1 MPSEFVLM
9 AFFCLMKKL
18 LFSLILILCFISTY
32 SQDKVKFTK
41 KNFNVMSIY
50 PSEYGCLDDVLTQST
65 NFQVADKV
73 PVAVA
78 NLKRDYFSIDGFIKD
93 AGDNGQMKINVSIP
107 QPVYIRSK
115 VDTLFNKKT
124 YKFYYVPYYV
134 FKVTI
139 KVEVKCK
146 LQNILVE
153 EFTSQERI
161 PVAEYSTKEEL
172 AKGLNAIELRNE
184 YGLEIERAINFS
196 LIGIQEKLN
205 QKLSYQTNQSKETF
219 VFLTSKEHSEYAKM
233 LEFEQEIT
241 AQMAKY
247 NLQKG
252 LDAVPLVPH
261 VAYLEGL
268 LTKYPESPDNTKI
281 RFIVTNNLA
290 QVYFLLENK
299 EKALFFSDLLIK
311 NDMRKV
317 WGRELIDRTDNSRF
331 VSQKIRYHLPRFA
344 ELKKLGFQIL
354 QEAIQEKED
363 TRLAFFEKIERDITD
378 WEQEKTN
385 RLKYIETAKMNKNSM
400 LDSMQRQNNAELF
413 KKIIDGYGG
422 GQILKGVEKVH
433 LLSKLTFE
441 ESNVP
446 IYDEKWGLAF
456 INYLLKKKNPD
467 LFYVVVNQ
475 AESWQHDDRV
485 RAEKWKKMSNSDY
498 VNVLPNL
505 DPLYLLASFRLDL
518 WNNYE
523 LLADATIDGRLCY
536 HLNYTEKT
544 VNSNNRSIP
553 KTEHHLYIDKEKNR
567 VVSTEKTEFEDG
579 KKLSFERKIYQ
590 DYRELISLNSG
601 SIPHRILYQ
610 IEDFYGDTFYQEQ
623 IEKVEINSGFANRI
637 FIKEVYVGGF
647 K

>member
-18 LFSLILILCFISTY
+18 LFTATLLLCFVGLNA
-32 SQDKVKFTK
+32 QDKVKFTK
-41 KNFNVMSIY
+41 KNFTIGSIY
-50 PSEYGCLDDVLTQST
+50 PSEYACLDDILTQSST
-65 NFQVADKV
+65 FQVGDKI
-73 PVAVA
+73 PIAIA
-78 NLKRDYFSIDGFIKD
+78 NLKRDYFKIDGFIKD
-93 AGDNGQMKINVSIP
+93 AGDNGQMKINVSIQRP
-107 QPVYIRSK
+107 EYLNSR
-115 VDTLFNKKT
+115 VDTFFNKKT
-124 YKFYYVPYYV
+124 YKFFYVPSYI

-139 KVEVKCK
+139 KVEIKCK
-146 LQNILVE
+146 SERIYVE
-153 EFTSQERI
+153 EFKAQEKI
-161 PVAEYSTKEEL
+161 TAGEFLTKDEL
-172 AKGLNAIELRNE
+172 VRGIQAIELRNE
-184 YGLEIERAINFS
+184 FGGEIEKAINMS
-196 LIGIQEKLN
+196 LVRIQERLNEKLAY
-205 QKLSYQTNQSKETF
+205 LTNQRKETF
-219 VFLTSKEHSEYAKM
+219 VFLTNKEHPEYARM

-241 AQMAKY
+241 AQMA
-247 NLQKG
+247 NLNLEKG
-252 LDAVPLVPH
+252 LDAMPLIPH
-261 VAYLEGL
+261 LAYLEGL
-268 LTKYPESPDNTKI
+268 LAKYPESPDNTKI

-290 QVYFLLENK
+290 QVYFLLENRD
-299 EKALFFSDLLIK
+299 KALAFSELLIK

-331 VSQKIRYHLPRFA
+331 VNQKIRHHLPRFT
-344 ELKKLGFQIL
+344 ELKKLGFQMQ

-363 TRLAFFEKIERDITD
+363 SRVAYFEKIERDIAD
-378 WEQEKTN
+378 WEVEKAN
-385 RLKYIETAKMNKNSM
+385 RLKYIETIKTNKNLM
-400 LDSMQRQNNAELF
+400 LDSMQRQNNSELF

-422 GQILKGVEKVH
+422 GQILKGVDKVH
-433 LLSKLTFE
+433 VLSKLTFE
-441 ESNVP
+441 ETNIPV
-446 IYDEKWGLAF
+446 YDEKWGLAF
-456 INYLLKKKNPD
+456 TNYLLKKKNPD
-467 LFYVVVNQ
+467 LFYFVVNQ

-498 VNVLPNL
+498 LNVLPNL

-523 LLADATIDGRLCY
+523 LLADATIDGHLCY

-567 VVSTEKTEFEDG
+567 IISTEKTEFEDG

-601 SIPHRILYQ
+601 AVPHRILYQ

-623 IEKVEINSGFANRI
+623 IEKIEINSGFANRI
-637 FIKEVYVGGF
+637 FIKEVYSGGF

>member
-18 LFSLILILCFISTY
+18 LFTTTLLLYFVSLNA
-32 SQDKVKFTK
+32 QDKVKFTK
-41 KNFNVMSIY
+41 KNFTVRSIY
-50 PSEYGCLDDVLTQST
+50 PSEYACLDDVLTQST
-65 NFQVADKV
+65 NFQIADKV
-73 PVAVA
+73 PIAVS
-78 NLKRDYFSIDGFIKD
+78 NLKRDYFNIEGFIKD

-107 QPVYIRSK
+107 QPVYLRSRVDTFFKKSTSK
-115 VDTLFNKKT
+115 VYF
-124 YKFYYVPYYV
+124 VPSYV

-139 KVEVKCK
+139 KVEIKCK
-146 LQNILVE
+146 SQSIYVE
-153 EFTSQERI
+153 EFNSQEQI
-161 PVAEYSTKEEL
+161 PVGEYSTKEEL
-172 AKGLNAIELRNE
+172 MKGLNMVELKNE

-196 LIGIQEKLN
+196 LIGIQYKLN
-205 QKLSYQTNQSKETF
+205 QKLSYLANQSQETF
-219 VFLTSKEHSEYAKM
+219 VFLTNKEHPEYAKM

-241 AQMAKY
+241 AQMVKF
-247 NLQKG
+247 NLEKG
-252 LDAVPLVPH
+252 LDPMPLVPH
-261 VAYLEGL
+261 LAYLEGL
-268 LTKYPESPDNTKI
+268 LAKYPESPNNTKI
-281 RFIVTNNLA
+281 RFIVTNDLA

-299 EKALFFSDLLIK
+299 DKALMFSELLIK

-331 VSQKIRYHLPRFA
+331 VNQKIRHHLPRFI
-344 ELKKLGFQIL
+344 ELKKLGFQMQ

-363 TRLAFFEKIERDITD
+363 TRLAFFEKIERDIAD
-378 WEQEKTN
+378 LEQEKAN
-385 RLKYIETAKMNKNSM
+385 RLKYIETTKTNKNSM
-400 LDSMQRQNNAELF
+400 LDSMQRQSNAELF
-413 KKIIDGYGG
+413 KKVIDGYGG
-422 GQILKGVEKVH
+422 GQILKGVDKVH
-433 LLSKLTFE
+433 VLSKLTFE
-441 ESNVP
+441 ETNIPV
-446 IYDEKWGLAF
+446 YDEKWGLAF
-456 INYLLKKKNPD
+456 TNYLLKKKNPD

-498 VNVLPNL
+498 LNVLPNL
-505 DPLYLLASFRLDL
+505 DPLYLLSSFRLDL

-567 VVSTEKTEFEDG
+567 VVSSEKTEFEDG

-601 SIPHRILYQ
+601 AVPHRILYQ

-623 IEKVEINSGFANRI
+623 IEKIEINSGFANRI
-637 FIKEVYVGGF
+637 FIKEVYSGGF